1 MASYKL
7 YNRVGSGGMVV
18 EAALALT
25 GADYEL
31 AEIESKPGSA
41 LPDSFRTVNPWRQV
55 PTLILPDGS
64 TMTETSAILIHLAAC
79 FPEKALG
86 PAPGTPAHAAFLRW
100 IIFANV
106 NVYEAVL
113 RRVYPERY
121 CGDDPAAADA
131 TRDAAI
137 VRAGEALAV
146 LEQAATPGPFLLGE
160 AMSLADVYV
169 AMLLAWHRGEIAAP
183 HLARLMTAVRTH
195 PVVAPIWTRH
205 FADRHKNVRL
215 TLA

>member
-1 MASYKL
+1 MAAYKL

-18 EAALALT
+18 EAALALA

-41 LPDSFRTVNPWRQV
+41 LPESFRATNPWRQV
-55 PTLILPDGS
+55 PTLILPDGA

-79 FPEKALG
+79 FPEKALA
-86 PAPGTPAHAAFLRW
+86 PEPGTPAHAAFLRW
-100 IIFANV
+100 IVFANV

-121 CGDDPAAADA
+121 CGDPVAADA
-131 TRDAAI
+131 TRAAAI
-137 VRAGEALAV
+137 ARTSAALAV
-146 LEQAATPGPFLLGE
+146 LEQAAAPGPFLLGK
-160 AMSLADVYV
+160 AMSLADVYL
-169 AMLLAWHRGEIAAP
+169 AMLLIWHRGEIDAP
-183 HLARLMTAVRTH
+183 NLARLMTAVRTH

-205 FADRHKNVRL
+205 FGDRHTFVRL
-215 TLA
+215 APA